1 MTGYKYYSFH
11 RDIFCGS
18 CRQFGR
24 FSFLSGR
31 DFCFVRL
38 CFLFLRI
45 FFSFCWD
52 NFCAFSGKFVR
63 NFYSI
68 CRFFYQPFRY
78 FSVPGAFFLPILCR
92 HLPCFP
98 RNFDFSSGIFYILR
112 MSPVVF
118 LSAISAF
125 FSSRSIFSACF
136 VQAPAV
142 FFPVILIFHL
152 ESFVFCGYCLPFFHL
167 IPVFFVLLLNFFL
180 RKSLFFSASAS
191 HSRVFFPHLS
201 NHFQAF
207 FRAVW
212 EIFLS
217 ISIIFPLFSGLS
229 GGKIHISRNGFSV
242 CLLSPERNFST
253 IPVFLGSWSVF
264 SACFVQ
270 VPAVFLPRHSD
281 FFIRNLLRFTDAV
294 CRVFSSH
301 TGILGFPERFF
312 CLFCAGSCRLFSP
325 SSRFSSEI
333 FHILRMLLAVFLLV
347 ILVFFGSRS
356 IFSACFVQAP
366 AVFFPRHPDFHLKS
380 FTFCG
385 CCLPCFFQP
394 YRYFGVSGAFFL
406 PVLCRLLP
414 CFSPVIPIFI
424 RNLLRFTDA
433 ACCFFISHS
442 GIFRFLKHFFLPVL
456 CRRLPCFFLSSRFSS
471 GIFCVLRMLPVV
483 FFPAI
488 SVFLGFRSV
497 FSAGLVQAPAVFFPR
512 HPDFHL
518 KSFTFYGCCLPCFFQ
533 PYRHFFPF
541 FCLSRL
547 WKTSCFP
554 VFVRTFCMEPTRAHS
569 HARNNILSSLSG
581 FLFLLPQDMP

>member
-312 CLFCAGSCRLFSP
+312 CLFCAGSCRVFSP

-333 FHILRMLLAVFLLV
+333 FHILRML
-347 ILVFFGSRS
+347 
-356 IFSACFVQAP
+356 P
-366 AVFFPRHPDFHLKS
+366 A
-380 FTFCG
+380 
-385 CCLPCFFQP
+385 
-394 YRYFGVSGAFFL
+394 
-406 PVLCRLLP
+406 
-414 CFSPVIPIFI
+414 
-424 RNLLRFTDA
+424 
-433 ACCFFISHS
+433 
-442 GIFRFLKHFFLPVL
+442 
-456 CRRLPCFFLSSRFSS
+456 
-471 GIFCVLRMLPVV
+471 M

-488 SVFLGFRSV
+488 PALFPIFL
-497 FSAGLVQAPAVFFPR
+497 PFP
-512 HPDFHL
+512 L
-518 KSFTFYGCCLPCFFQ
+518 MENL
-533 PYRHFFPF
+533 
-541 FCLSRL
+541 LL
-547 WKTSCFP
+547 SCFCTD
-554 VFVRTFCMEPTRAHS
+554 FLHGTDARAF
-569 HARNNILSSLSG
+569 ARA
-581 FLFLLPQDMP
+581 

>member
-1 MTGYKYYSFH
+1 MLLA
-11 RDIFCGS
+11 GS
-18 CRQFGR
+18 SLGI
-24 FSFLSGR
+24 SILSA
-31 DFCFVRL
+31 V
-38 CFLFLRI
+38 
-45 FFSFCWD
+45 
-52 NFCAFSGKFVR
+52 
-63 NFYSI
+63 
-68 CRFFYQPFRY
+68 FYQPFRY

-92 HLPCFP
+92 RLPCFP

-112 MSPVVF
+112 MPPVVF

-180 RKSLFFSASAS
+180 RKSLLFSAFAS

-201 NHFQAF
+201 NHFQVF
-207 FRAVW
+207 SRAVW

-333 FHILRMLLAVFLLV
+333 FHILRMLPAM
-347 ILVFFGSRS
+347 FFSAIPIFWGFRS
-356 IFSACFVQAP
+356 VFSACFVQAP
-366 AVFFPRHPDFHLKS
+366 AVFFPRHPDFYPES
-380 FTFCG
+380 FAFYG
-385 CCLPCFFQP
+385 CCLLFFYQP
-394 YRYFGVSGAFFL
+394 FRYFSVSEAF
-406 PVLCRLLP
+406 
-414 CFSPVIPIFI
+414 
-424 RNLLRFTDA
+424 
-433 ACCFFISHS
+433 
-442 GIFRFLKHFFLPVL
+442 
-456 CRRLPCFFLSSRFSS
+456 
-471 GIFCVLRMLPVV
+471 
-483 FFPAI
+483 
-488 SVFLGFRSV
+488 
-497 FSAGLVQAPAVFFPR
+497 FSAGLVQAPAVFFPVIPIFIR
-512 HPDFHL
+512 HLLRFADAARRVFSSHIGIFGFPERFFCRSCAGARRVFSPSSRFL
-518 KSFTFYGCCLPCFFQ
+518 SGIFCVLRMPFAVFYQ
-533 PYRHFFPF
+533 PFRHFRVSEAFFSVGLVQVPAMFFPAIPALFPF
-541 FCLSRL
+541 FLSFPL
-547 WKTSCFP
+547 MENLLLSCFR
-554 VFVRTFCMEPTRAHS
+554 VDFSHESDARAF
-569 HARNNILSSLSG
+569 ARA
-581 FLFLLPQDMP
+581 

>member
-1 MTGYKYYSFH
+1 MLFLFCFLSFSAMTGYKYYSFH

-78 FSVPGAFFLPILCR
+78 FSVSKAFFLPILCR
-92 HLPCFP
+92 RLPCFS

-112 MSPVVF
+112 IPPVVF

-281 FFIRNLLRFTDAV
+281 FFY
-294 CRVFSSH
+294 
-301 TGILGFPERFF
+301 PE
-312 CLFCAGSCRLFSP
+312 
-325 SSRFSSEI
+325 
-333 FHILRMLLAVFLLV
+333 
-347 ILVFFGSRS
+347 
-356 IFSACFVQAP
+356 
-366 AVFFPRHPDFHLKS
+366 S
-380 FTFCG
+380 FAFYG

-414 CFSPVIPIFI
+414 CFSPVILIFI
-424 RNLLRFTDA
+424 
-433 ACCFFISHS
+433 
-442 GIFRFLKHFFLPVL
+442 
-456 CRRLPCFFLSSRFSS
+456 
-471 GIFCVLRMLPVV
+471 
-483 FFPAI
+483 
-488 SVFLGFRSV
+488 
-497 FSAGLVQAPAVFFPR
+497 
-512 HPDFHL
+512 
-518 KSFTFYGCCLPCFFQ
+518 
-533 PYRHFFPF
+533 
-541 FCLSRL
+541 
-547 WKTSCFP
+547 
-554 VFVRTFCMEPTRAHS
+554 
-569 HARNNILSSLSG
+569 
-581 FLFLLPQDMP
+581 

>member
-1 MTGYKYYSFH
+1 MLFLFCFLSFSAMTGYKYYSFH

-78 FSVPGAFFLPILCR
+78 FSVSKAFFLPILCR
-92 HLPCFP
+92 RLPCFS
-98 RNFDFSSGIFYILR
+98 RNFDFSFGIFYILR
-112 MSPVVF
+112 IPPVVF

-229 GGKIHISRNGFSV
+229 GGN
-242 CLLSPERNFST
+242 LSA
-253 IPVFLGSWSVF
+253 IPVFFGFRSVF
-264 SACFVQ
+264 S
-270 VPAVFLPRHSD
+270 
-281 FFIRNLLRFTDAV
+281 
-294 CRVFSSH
+294 
-301 TGILGFPERFF
+301 TGL
-312 CLFCAGSCRLFSP
+312 
-325 SSRFSSEI
+325 
-333 FHILRMLLAVFLLV
+333 
-347 ILVFFGSRS
+347 
-356 IFSACFVQAP
+356 VQAF
-366 AVFFPRHPDFHLKS
+366 AVFFPRHPDFYPES
-380 FTFCG
+380 FVFCG
-385 CCLPCFFQP
+385 CCLPFFFQP

-414 CFSPVIPIFI
+414 CFSSVIPIFL

-433 ACCFFISHS
+433 AC
-442 GIFRFLKHFFLPVL
+442 RV
-456 CRRLPCFFLSSRFSS
+456 FSS
-471 GIFCVLRMLPVV
+471 HTGTFPP
-483 FFPAI
+483 FSAFPAYGK
-488 SVFLGFRSV
+488 S
-497 FSAGLVQAPAVFFPR
+497 PA
-512 HPDFHL
+512 
-518 KSFTFYGCCLPCFFQ
+518 
-533 PYRHFFPF
+533 
-541 FCLSRL
+541 
-547 WKTSCFP
+547 
-554 VFVRTFCMEPTRAHS
+554 
-569 HARNNILSSLSG
+569 
-581 FLFLLPQDMP
+581 FLLLYGLSAWNRRARIRTRVIIY